1 MRATTIGGPNA
12 FLLEH
17 CALRKFHVSNDQN
30 KTRMIRL
37 RGVEGRNAR
46 DQIVF
51 LVVRSLN
58 EYWLH
63 TCDACVMT
71 TWRLGLRAPVVA
83 LTKS

>member
-1 MRATTIGGPNA
+1 MRGTTIGGPNA
-12 FLLEH
+12 FLLQH
-17 CALRKFHVSNDQN
+17 CASRKFHVSNGQN
-30 KTRMIRL
+30 KTRVIRL

-46 DQIVF
+46 DQFAF

-71 TWRLGLRAPVVA
+71 TWRLGLRAPLVA